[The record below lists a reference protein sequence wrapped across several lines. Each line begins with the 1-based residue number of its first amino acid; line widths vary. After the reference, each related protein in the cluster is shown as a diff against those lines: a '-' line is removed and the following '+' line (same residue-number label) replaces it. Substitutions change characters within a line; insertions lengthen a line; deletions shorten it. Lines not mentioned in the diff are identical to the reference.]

1 MRLLQLS
8 FENFRSFAR
17 CDLNLNADG
26 LIAVV
31 GPNGAGKSTIFA
43 AVEWALYGGSRG
55 RGTIPVR
62 RHNCPEKAPCFVT
75 LEFEVGG
82 RGYRVH
88 RIDHKDATLTDL
100 ESEVVLANS
109 LSGVTREVT
118 KTLGLTQE
126 AFCGTFYARQ
136 KEVQA
141 LDSARAPERREQ
153 LERLLG
159 IEQLRRASEF
169 AGRDAREQKIVVE
182 ALAADAPDMN
192 ALKEEVERVER
203 EAQQTAPAVQEA
215 SAKLEAV
222 KEQRKAARERVEAL
236 HQQERLAAD
245 RRTAAEQAR
254 SALATAALTL
264 EVMREQIH
272 VAESAAAKVA
282 ELAPLAARADEL
294 AARERELDLRR
305 EQHEQT
311 QILREK
317 EREALK
323 AAAELADQVAQRPA
337 EGDND
342 EVLPKRVEESQAE
355 LEALSARL
363 IEIARRK
370 SVTGVRLT
378 DLRDQ
383 VAKAARISE
392 LEQALTKLDKSEV
405 RAQEARERWHQLRA
419 EHAALQSAIA
429 HDLQHRDA
437 IVRDGKS
444 AACPTC
450 KRPYEDDWED
460 ILASYERDL
469 ATNQEALEALTQAID
484 ELSARCT
491 SLEEAATRER
501 EFRAE
506 RSTLGAIASVEELR
520 SGLASESEAA
530 AAIFEEETLLTARHA
545 VVAELL
551 PKLRKQWAELSEARQ
566 ATNKLV
572 ATRDQAERDARL
584 FAEQLAGVSGNGY
597 DPDAHQA
604 LRAQLS
610 QAQQAVQQT
619 ANFKAHADGLAML
632 QSRAETQE
640 KLVAEAERVRDGADE
655 ALREAALDPEA
666 VDAARVDLER
676 LDLAVDEG
684 QNALLEAERQALL
697 DSQAVATARERLN
710 QARSLTRRL
719 QHERRELL
727 WRGEVATSLSA
738 FREEASR
745 RARPTIEAETSLL
758 LGQVTRGR
766 YGTATLSDSYLLEV
780 VEDGA
785 PHPLKRF
792 SGGEQD
798 LASLCLRLA
807 LSRTLA
813 RQRGAEAGFV
823 ILDEVFGSQDIDRRA
838 TLLAQLRQL
847 AEREFRQ
854 LFVVSHTE
862 DVTEHCD
869 LSVRVERRTDGLSLV
884 DGPRP

>member
-88 RIDHKDATLTDL
+88 RIDRKDATLTDI

-118 KTLGLTQE
+118 KTLGLTHE

-141 LDSARAPERREQ
+141 LDSAKAPERREQ

-169 AGRDAREQKIVVE
+169 AGRDAREQKMVVE

-203 EAQQTAPAVQEA
+203 EAQQTTPAVQEVA
-215 SAKLEAV
+215 ANLEAL
-222 KEQRKAARERVEAL
+222 KEQRKAARERVEAV
-236 HQQERLAAD
+236 HQQERLAAE
-245 RRTAAEQAR
+245 RRTAAEQAG
-254 SALATAALTL
+254 SALATSALTL
-264 EVMREQIH
+264 EGMREQIQ
-272 VAESAAAKVA
+272 VAEGAAAKVA
-282 ELAPLAARADEL
+282 DLAPLAARADEL
-294 AARERELDLRR
+294 AALERELDLRR
-305 EQHEQT
+305 ERHEQT
-311 QILREK
+311 QLLRDK
-317 EREALK
+317 ERNALK
-323 AAAELADQVAQRPA
+323 AAAELADELAQRPA
-337 EGDND
+337 ESCDD
-342 EVLPKRVEESQAE
+342 EALPRRVEESQAE
-355 LEALSARL
+355 LETLSARL
-363 IEIARRK
+363 IAIAQSK
-370 SVTGVRLT
+370 SATSARLT

-392 LEQALTKLDKSEV
+392 LEQALTKLDKSEAQ
-405 RAQEARERWHQLRA
+405 AQEARERWHQLRA
-419 EHAALQSAIA
+419 EHAAMQSAIA
-429 HDLQHRDA
+429 HDLEHRDA

-450 KRPYEDDWED
+450 KRPYEGDWES
-460 ILASYERDL
+460 ILAAYERDL
-469 ATNQEALEALTQAID
+469 AINGETLEALTQTIE
-484 ELSARCT
+484 ELSARCA

-501 EFRAE
+501 ELRAE
-506 RSTLGAIASVEELR
+506 RSALGAIAPVEEIHA
-520 SGLASESEAA
+520 GLASESEAA
-530 AAIFEEETLLTARHA
+530 AAISEEETLLTARHA
-545 VVAELL
+545 ELAELL
-551 PKLRKQWAELSEARQ
+551 PKLRKHWTELSEARQ
-566 ATNKLV
+566 AMNKLI
-572 ATRDQAERDARL
+572 AARDEAERDARL
-584 FAEQLAGVSGNGY
+584 FAEQLAGVSSNGY
-597 DPDAHQA
+597 DPDAHHG
-604 LRAQLS
+604 LRDQLS

-619 ANFKAHADGLAML
+619 ANLKAHADGLEML
-632 QSRAETQE
+632 QRRAQAQE
-640 KLVAEAERVRDGADE
+640 KLVAEAKRVQDGADE
-655 ALREAALDPEA
+655 ALQQVALDPEA

-684 QNALLEAERQALL
+684 QNALLETERQALL

-719 QHERRELL
+719 QQERRELL
-727 WRGEVATSLSA
+727 WRSEVASSLSA

-847 AEREFRQ
+847 AENEFRQ
-854 LFVVSHTE
+854 LFVVSHTD

-869 LSVRVERRTDGLSLV
+869 LSIRVERGSDGLSVV